1 MTQTVNQATS
11 SNQHKN
17 WANTDQQTC
26 HAVNL
31 SSRQIVPCWNT
42 QPAMNR
48 ADGLVARRKKINSLA
63 ASETRLGC

>member
-1 MTQTVNQATS
+1 MTQKANQATNF
-11 SNQHKN
+11 NQYTN
-17 WANTDQQTC
+17 WTNIDHQTW

-42 QPAMNR
+42 QPAMHC
-48 ADGLVARRKKINSLA
+48 ADGLVARRRKINSLA